1 MRWTKNPVP
10 LHAVIGGAGKT
21 CASHLIRNVLEAG
34 LGREYG
40 LITTRHAYLGGDVL
54 PPPAWP
60 GWREQLDQELER
72 MRQAGCS
79 AVVLTLPLFAL
90 GSAALAGLTFE
101 TVVLTGCGDAVEAG
115 EVAQFLETQ
124 EGWWVCNIDDPICG
138 RSFRAD
144 SRKR

>member
-54 PPPAWP
+54 PPPLGPAGENNWTRS
-60 GWREQLDQELER
+60 WSECV
-72 MRQAGCS
+72 RQA
-79 AVVLTLPLFAL
+79 VAL
-90 GSAALAGLTFE
+90 
-101 TVVLTGCGDAVEAG
+101 
-115 EVAQFLETQ
+115 
-124 EGWWVCNIDDPICG
+124 WY
-138 RSFRAD
+138 
-144 SRKR
+144 